1 MSLATPTT
9 IQELQRKLYLKA
21 KQEPSYRFYAL
32 YDKVYRD
39 DILMQAYA
47 HARDHGGAAGVDGVR
62 LTNPCTVWWRWPAP
76 W

>member
-1 MSLATPTT
+1 MSLATPTS

-39 DILMQAYA
+39 DILMHAYA
-47 HARDHGGAAGVDGVR
+47 LVKVPSGGA
-62 LTNPCTVWWRWPAP
+62 
-76 W
+76 